1 MLHEIYKFIQAMETP
16 LFAACEEGHTETAQL
31 LIDKGSNVN
40 QQSRVCYTYIKQ
52 LKGRMN
58 D

>member
-1 MLHEIYKFIQAMETP
+1 METP

-31 LIDKGSNVN
+31 LIDKGSNVS
-40 QQSRVCYTYIKQ
+40 QQSWVCYTYIKQ

-58 D
+58 A